1 MKKSIY
7 ENNEAVMKIVE
18 IGRNMITACEKN
30 ALYSDDDY
38 MWNTAVVAGNKL
50 CTLGT
55 TWGIKSVKDLSKSES
70 KAVQDFLKNKEKIMQ
85 SAVDSDS

>member
-30 ALYSDDDY
+30 ALYPKDEL
-38 MWNTAVVAGNKL
+38 MWNRAVVAGNKL
-50 CTLGT
+50 TSLGT
-55 TWGIKSVKDLSKSES
+55 TWGIKSVQDLSKEEN
-70 KAVQDFLKNKEKIMQ
+70 KAVREFLKNKDKIMK